1 MDTTNNKRGRKP
13 KYNHILIL
21 HNLNAREIY
30 KKFKSGDIGS
40 NSMNLP
46 LIEYSD
52 TSKSN
57 KVNIH
62 SEFRDTNDNQPV
74 TELTRKTQIVNL
86 DPLDHKFLT
95 MKDYVSCGCLP
106 ERTDICCW
114 HCRGT
119 FTTSPIGIP
128 IKYVPPMIKKNNV
141 GDKSNK
147 NDICINDYFLTNGVF
162 CSFPCCLA
170 YIKEHSSESLYRNS
184 ISLLKSLY
192 YKLYNTEFKINA
204 APSWQVLKDYG
215 GKLTLEEFRNSFCTS
230 KFIITQNIKRPYMV
244 AVGTFIEEKK
254 LGYI

>member
-1 MDTTNNKRGRKP
+1 MDSTNNKRGRKP

-21 HNLNAREIY
+21 QNLNAREIY
-30 KKFKSGDIGS
+30 KKFKSGDFGS

-46 LIEYSD
+46 IIEYSD
-52 TSKSN
+52 TSAKIN

-62 SEFRDTNDNQPV
+62 SEFRDTSDNQPV
-74 TELTRKTQIVNL
+74 TELTRKTQIVTL
-86 DPLDHKFLT
+86 DPLDRKFLT

-106 ERTDICCW
+106 ERTDINCW

-128 IKYVPPMIKKNNV
+128 IKYIPPIIKKNKNE
-141 GDKSNK
+141 SNSTG
-147 NDICINDYFLTNGVF
+147 INDYFLTNGIF
-162 CSFPCCLA
+162 CSFPCSLTF
-170 YIKEHSSESLYRNS
+170 IKEHSYDSMYRNS

-192 YKLYNTEFKINA
+192 YKLYNTEFKITP

-215 GKLTLEEFRNSFCTS
+215 GKLTLEEFRSSFCTS